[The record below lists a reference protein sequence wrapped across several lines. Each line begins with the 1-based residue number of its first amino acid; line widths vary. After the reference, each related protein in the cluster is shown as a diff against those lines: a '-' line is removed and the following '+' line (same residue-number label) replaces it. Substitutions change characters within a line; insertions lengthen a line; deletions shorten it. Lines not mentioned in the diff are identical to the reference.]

1 MKHILVTGG
10 AGYIGSSMVNYLINN
25 KKKVIVLDNLY
36 SGSKRLINKKA
47 IFINLDIRDQNLFEN
62 LKKYNID
69 TIFHFA
75 ALTDVSE
82 SKKKP
87 TYYYDVNVLGTKNI
101 LKLAGKLGVNN
112 FIFSSTAAVYGSK
125 KTIVS
130 ETDKTKPESNYG
142 KNKLIS
148 EFHIKEYCK
157 EKKINYAILRYFNV
171 VGSSKKI
178 LTGQLKKGSLFK
190 NLSHNIVRKKFKISI
205 FGKNYSTKDGT
216 CLRDFIDIN
225 DLINI
230 HFLILKKLKQKKAI
244 LINCGYNQATSLL
257 EIVKL
262 FSKVSKKNIKII
274 YENNRIGDIISIKAN
289 NNKFLKMFPKWRRNY
304 TLRNSVKSSLD
315 WEKKIFS
322 NENK

>member
-10 AGYIGSSMVNYLINN
+10 AGYIGSSMVNYLIKN

-62 LKKYNID
+62 LKQYKID

-87 TYYYDVNVLGTKNI
+87 NYYYDVNVSGTKNI
-101 LKLAGKLGVNN
+101 LKLAGKFRVNN
-112 FIFSSTAAVYGSK
+112 FIFSSSAAVYGSK

-148 EFHIKEYCK
+148 EFNIKKYCK
-157 EKKINYAILRYFNV
+157 AKKINFAILRYFNV
-171 VGSSKKI
+171 VGSFRNL

-190 NLSHNIVRKKFKISI
+190 NLSYNIVRKKFMI
-205 FGKNYSTKDGT
+205 FIYGKNYFTEDGT

-225 DLINI
+225 DLINM
-230 HFLILKKLKQKKAI
+230 HYLVLKKLKQRKEI
-244 LINCGYNQATSLL
+244 LINCGYNQETSLL

-262 FSKVSKKNIKII
+262 FSKVSKKRIKII
-274 YENNRIGDIISIKAN
+274 YKNNRVGDIISLRAN
-289 NNKFLKMFPKWRRNY
+289 NTKFLKIFPKWKRKY
-304 TLRNSVKSSLD
+304 SLLDSVKSSLK
-315 WEKKIFS
+315 WEKKIFN
-322 NENK
+322 NEN